1 MIAYP
6 SLESGKGIPLLSQ
19 NRQFQWFHNPTYIYP
34 MIPAMAATLLR
45 QAGFDVVWADGIAE
59 RWTYQEFLKKVL
71 EERPDLIVIETKTPV
86 VKKHWKIIE
95 ELKIL
100 AGGGWQLK
108 TVLTGDHVTALPE
121 ESMRNSQVDYVL
133 TGGDFDLLLLNLC
146 QYLTRNEKLLPG
158 IWYREKS
165 RQGGGQ
171 AKVKN
176 TGEFQLT
183 HDLNNLPLIDRDL
196 TKWQLYAYDNGN
208 YKKTPGTYTMAGRDC
223 WWARCTFC
231 SWTTIFPRFRVRTP
245 QNLLDEIGF
254 LIEKYKVQEIM
265 DDTGTFP
272 VGGWLEKFCQGMISR
287 GYFKKINFNCNMRF
301 GVLNQ
306 KQYDLMGKAGF
317 RFILYGLESANQ
329 KTLDRLN
336 KGTKVSE
343 IARDCQ
349 MAKQAGLMPHLTV
362 MVGYPWETETEAQKT
377 LDLAKRLF
385 EQGWADSL
393 QATVVIPYPG
403 TPLFAECKKNG
414 WLETEDWDAYDM
426 SRPIIKT
433 STSQEKIMKLSQSLY
448 GLAFRPKFL
457 ARQVFSTRDLSD
469 LRYLFK
475 AGKAVVG
482 HILDFRR

>member
-1 MIAYP
+1 MKVMIAYP
-6 SLESGKGIPLLSQ
+6 PLESEKGIPLLSQ

-45 QAGFDVVWADGIAE
+45 QAGFEVVWADGIAE
-59 RWTYQEFLKKVL
+59 RWTYQDFLKKVL
-71 EERPDLIVIETKTPV
+71 AEKPDLIVIETKTPV

-100 AGGGWQLK
+100 AGNDWQLK

-146 QYLTRNEKLLPG
+146 QHLVGREKLQPG
-158 IWYREKS
+158 VWSREKI
-165 RQGGGQ
+165 
-171 AKVKN
+171 KN
-176 TGEFQLT
+176 SGKFQLN
-183 HDLNNLPLIDRDL
+183 HDLNTLPLIDRDL

-287 GYFKKINFNCNMRF
+287 GYHKKINFNCNMRF
-301 GVLNQ
+301 GVLKQ
-306 KQYDLMGKAGF
+306 EQYDLMGKAGF

-336 KGTKVSE
+336 KGTKVGE
-343 IARDCQ
+343 IARDCR

-362 MVGYPWETETEAQKT
+362 MVGYPWETEAEAQRT

-403 TPLFAECKKNG
+403 TPLFTECKKND

-426 SRPIIKT
+426 SRPVMRT
-433 STSQEKIMKLSQSLY
+433 STSREKIMKLSQSLY

-457 ARQVFSTRDLSD
+457 VRQVFSTRDLND